1 MDTKTSKE
9 RLLINLRKGNAEK
22 VAAII
27 KQFPGIKIK
36 IFHVGQS
43 VRRSVLLNNKTIL
56 NLLQFTVNYCLNRLF
71 PNKTMLEYSNI
82 LL

>member
-1 MDTKTSKE
+1 MIYNAYYFPRIKMDTKTPKE

-43 VRRSVLLNNKTIL
+43 VRRSVRL
-56 NLLQFTVNYCLNRLF
+56 YCLITKLF
-71 PNKTMLEYSNI
+71 
-82 LL
+82 